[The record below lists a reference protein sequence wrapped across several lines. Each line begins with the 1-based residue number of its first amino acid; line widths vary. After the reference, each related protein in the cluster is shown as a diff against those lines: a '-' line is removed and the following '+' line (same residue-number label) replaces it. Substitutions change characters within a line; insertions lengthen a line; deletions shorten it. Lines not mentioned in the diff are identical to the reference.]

1 MPIPLYSLVINIDRP
16 TMERHLPTP
25 FLWRGDFFIGSR
37 AHAVIASDVAPPQ
50 KLKECLVVDLDFVE
64 TDEDAMAMATPNM
77 IFYEAEWSG
86 KFSML
91 ATAVS
96 NILLWNGT
104 NFEPIKKM
112 HIMQQP
118 EEVLQP

>member
-1 MPIPLYSLVINIDRP
+1 MSIPLYSLVINIDRP

-25 FLWRGDFFIGSR
+25 FLWRGDFFVGSR
-37 AHAVIASDVAPPQ
+37 AHAVIAPSVVPPK

-64 TDEDAMAMATPNM
+64 TDEEAMVMATPNT

-104 NFEPIKKM
+104 DFEPIKKE
-112 HIMQQP
+112 HIMQP
-118 EEVLQP
+118 EEVLHS